1 MVQEITNLDTK
12 EIYQL
17 LNAYTVKPYRCEPG
31 ILEYELKFEYETMR
45 NITLH
50 VHLYSNDNEPRMY
63 QYDLDI
69 DGKGIIRFEVDD
81 DELIDLDRSWI
92 VVEFN
97 DVRLQKK
104 CTLLDPKTNKP
115 IMISKNEQLIHT
127 FGFKHKYNE
136 KNYKLNYSYVINY
149 DEGLTQT
156 INKIQEELLKCS
168 KE

>member
-1 MVQEITNLDTK
+1 MAQEITNLDTK

-17 LNAYTVKPYRCEPG
+17 LNTYTVKPHKCEPG
-31 ILEYELKFEYETMR
+31 ILEYDLKFKYKTMR
-45 NITLH
+45 SVTLH

-69 DGKGIIRFEVDD
+69 DGEGIIRFEIDD

-104 CTLLDPKTNKP
+104 CTILHPKTKKP
-115 IMISKNEQLIHT
+115 IMTTKNEQLIHAL
-127 FGFKHKYNE
+127 GFTQ
-136 KNYKLNYSYVINY
+136 NYKLNYSYVINY
-149 DEGLTQT
+149 DEELTST
-156 INKIQEELLKCS
+156 INKIQEELLKCL